1 MKVIGITGNSG
12 SGKTTL
18 SEIFRKQGIK
28 VIDCDKV
35 AKGLNN
41 PNTEYMKKIV
51 ETFGNIVLQ
60 SDGNLNRKKLSEII
74 YNNKEALNKL
84 NQLTFKYVVDEI
96 KIQLKNL
103 ENDGEKIVGI
113 DAPLLYEAN
122 LDKSCNYIIGVIASD
137 EIKIKRICNR
147 DKISEEVAKQRLK
160 IQKSDDYFK
169 EKVDLIIENNKE
181 DTEKLKN
188 SVKEIIKKLT

>member
-113 DAPLLYEAN
+113 DEPLLYEAN

-169 EKVDLIIENNKE
+169 EKVDLIIENNTE